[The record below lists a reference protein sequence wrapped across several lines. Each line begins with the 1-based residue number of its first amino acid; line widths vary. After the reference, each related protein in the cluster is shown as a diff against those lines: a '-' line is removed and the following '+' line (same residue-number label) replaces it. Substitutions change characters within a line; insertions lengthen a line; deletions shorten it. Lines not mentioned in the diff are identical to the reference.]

1 MHKDVDFRKYIIV
14 FLITVA
20 IFGTIFLVSY
30 FLYSQRVEQVK
41 NIEDSISRNILES
54 DIQYALLAD
63 SLCGANAEG
72 SNILTSDL
80 NSLTNRLAY
89 MEGQRGIDD
98 PDVISLKESYSLLQ
112 VKDYLLLRERA
123 KQCGENPPSILYFY
137 SNKGDCADC
146 KKIGYVLTSMRED
159 FDKLHVYSFDY
170 NIGLSVVETLKS
182 IYKLKDNLP
191 ALVINRSV
199 YYGFKTREEI
209 EALIPGLVRSNAT
222 STKSA
227 K

>member
-1 MHKDVDFRKYIIV
+1 MHKDVDFKKYLIV
-14 FLITVA
+14 FIITAA
-20 IFGTIFLVSY
+20 IFATIFLVSN
-30 FLYSQRVEQVK
+30 FLYSQRVSQVK
-41 NIEDSISRNILES
+41 NIEESISRNILES

-63 SLCGANAEG
+63 SLCGANEEG
-72 SNILTSDL
+72 NYILTNEL
-80 NSLTNRLAY
+80 NSLTNRLVY
-89 MEGQRGIDD
+89 MENQRGISD

-123 KQCGENPPSILYFY
+123 KQCGERPFSILYFY
-137 SNKGDCADC
+137 SNKGDCDDC

-159 FDKLHVYSFDY
+159 YDKLHVYSFDY

-191 ALVINRSV
+191 ALVIDRQV
-199 YYGFKTREEI
+199 YYGFKTRENI

-222 STKSA
+222 STKSV